1 MHRTLT
7 ACRTGLAVTAA
18 IVLLSACGGSD
29 DPESSGASQTSSSA
43 SESSADA
50 AGSEFCQRAG
60 SIEERVGST
69 LEDQS
74 DLANLPQALEEA
86 ATEIRA
92 IDPPPE
98 IASDWDALAAGVE
111 EIAAAFGEFDLG
123 DPEALATFEERV
135 TELEGRL
142 DSASTNVENYLRDEC
157 GIEPSSPTS

>member
-1 MHRTLT
+1 MRRTLT
-7 ACRTGLAVTAA
+7 ACRDGIAVTAA
-18 IVLLSACGGSD
+18 VVLLSACGGAD
-29 DPESSGASQTSSSA
+29 DPESSGASQTSA
-43 SESSADA
+43 PESSADA
-50 AGSEFCQRAG
+50 AGSEFCERAG

-74 DLANLPQALEEA
+74 DLANLPQALEDA
-86 ATEIRA
+86 AAEIRA

-111 EIAAAFGEFDLG
+111 EIAAAFGEFDLS
-123 DPEALATFEERV
+123 DPEALATFEARV